1 MMMMI
6 AVSKIL
12 LSSLFHLLKTNDP
25 ISMFHLEFL
34 KKSNTKAASH
44 EAWKVTHTF
53 AVFSSLKK

>member
-12 LSSLFHLLKTNDP
+12 LSLMFHLLKTNDP

-34 KKSNTKAASH
+34 KKKKYYQGRVSRGLKSY
-44 EAWKVTHTF
+44 THICGF
-53 AVFSSLKK
+53 

>member
-12 LSSLFHLLKTNDP
+12 LSLMFHLLKTNDP

-34 KKSNTKAASH
+34 KKKSNTKAASH
-44 EAWKVTHTF
+44 EA
-53 AVFSSLKK
+53 